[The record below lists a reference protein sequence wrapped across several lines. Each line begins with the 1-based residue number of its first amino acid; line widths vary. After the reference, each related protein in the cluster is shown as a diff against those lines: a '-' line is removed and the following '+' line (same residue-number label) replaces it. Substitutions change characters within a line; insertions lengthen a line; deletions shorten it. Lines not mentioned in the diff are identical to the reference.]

1 MKRTVFISFLYL
13 MAGQAV
19 AQNDFAQI
27 GTIWKFYASGVSGD
41 WYQQAESV
49 KDTVIQ
55 NLLFKKVRVT
65 VQRKTFC
72 STYPNC
78 PLGNFYMNNF
88 YRQSNDSLFE
98 YRDGAQT
105 YFFRYTLKAG
115 DTLSFIDRYSF
126 GTDTVRKYVIKRL
139 TDTLLGGAKLRKWS
153 LIQICKDRRSGD
165 SYPFM
170 EFIEG
175 IGSMNNFISFESSYC
190 YIDGTGYYLCGFD
203 NKLVKHQITGCNL
216 VSNKDLDDFG
226 YLSISPNPAHEAIS
240 ITSEQTPVEVIKIFD
255 VQGSLIR
262 HIKYTE
268 GEKIDI
274 SGLHP
279 GLYFIQV
286 LDNKKNSVFK
296 KLSKI

>member
-1 MKRTVFISFLYL
+1 
-13 MAGQAV
+13 
-19 AQNDFAQI
+19 
-27 GTIWKFYASGVSGD
+27 
-41 WYQQAESV
+41 
-49 KDTVIQ
+49 
-55 NLLFKKVRVT
+55 
-65 VQRKTFC
+65 
-72 STYPNC
+72 
-78 PLGNFYMNNF
+78 
-88 YRQSNDSLFE
+88 
-98 YRDGAQT
+98 
-105 YFFRYTLKAG
+105 
-115 DTLSFIDRYSF
+115 
-126 GTDTVRKYVIKRL
+126 
-139 TDTLLGGAKLRKWS
+139 
-153 LIQICKDRRSGD
+153 
-165 SYPFM
+165 
-170 EFIEG
+170 
-175 IGSMNNFISFESSYC
+175 MNNFISFESSYC

-226 YLSISPNPAHEAIS
+226 YLSISPNPAHESIS